1 MAENNVLRV
10 AFAGTPQFAVP
21 VLQALRHSRHR
32 LVGVLTQPDRPKG
45 RGRQLS
51 ASPVKLAAAPDVPV
65 SQPEALKQ
73 PSDWADLLEWR
84 ADLLVV
90 VAYGLILPQAVLDL
104 PRLGCLNVHASLLP
118 RWRGAAPVERALL
131 AGDAETGLTIM
142 RMEAGLDTG
151 PILLQERLAI
161 GPQETGASLL
171 ERLAARSGPLL
182 LAAVEGWVAGTLQAR
197 PQPAEGVTYAR
208 KLLKEEAQIDWRMSA
223 VHIERQVRALRPR
236 AIAETQRIDP
246 HSGAVERLRVHA
258 ARLGPSAPASA
269 APGTVLEVAGHP
281 EQGYLRVQCGE
292 GTLEV
297 LVLQRPGGAPQKAG
311 VFAHGSR
318 RLQPGMRLGPSQ

>member
-1 MAENNVLRV
+1 MAENTVLRV
-10 AFAGTPQFAVP
+10 AFAGTPHFAVP
-21 VLQALRHSRHR
+21 VLEALRHSRHQ

-51 ASPVKLAAAPDVPV
+51 ASPVKLAAAPYVPV

-73 PSDWADLLEWR
+73 PSDWAALLQWR
-84 ADLLVV
+84 PDLLVV

-104 PRLGCLNVHASLLP
+104 PPLGCLNVHASLLP

-131 AGDAETGLTIM
+131 AGDTETGLTVM

-161 GPQETGASLL
+161 RPQETSASLL
-171 ERLAARSGPLL
+171 ERLAERSGPLL
-182 LAAVEGWVAGTLQAR
+182 LAAVQGWVAGTLSAR

-208 KLLKEEAQIDWRMSA
+208 KLLKQEAQIDWRLSA
-223 VHIERQVRALRPR
+223 AQIERQVRALRPR
-236 AIAETQRIDP
+236 ALAETQRIDP
-246 HSGAVERLRVHA
+246 NNGAVERLLVHA
-258 ARLGPSAPASA
+258 ARLGPPVTAPA
-269 APGTVLEVAGHP
+269 APGTVLEVSGHP
-281 EQGYLRVQCGE
+281 EDGYLRVQCGE

-311 VFAHGSR
+311 VFAHGPR
-318 RLQPGMRLGPSQ
+318 RLQSGQRLGPPQ

>member
-1 MAENNVLRV
+1 VAENTVLRV
-10 AFAGTPQFAVP
+10 AFAGTPHFAVP
-21 VLQALRHSRHR
+21 VLEALRHSRHQ

-51 ASPVKLAAAPDVPV
+51 ASPVKLAAAPYVPV

-73 PSDWADLLEWR
+73 PSDWAALLQWR
-84 ADLLVV
+84 PDLLVV

-104 PRLGCLNVHASLLP
+104 PPLGCLNVHASLLP

-131 AGDAETGLTIM
+131 AGDTETGLTVM

-161 GPQETGASLL
+161 RPQETSASLL
-171 ERLAARSGPLL
+171 ERLAERSGPLL
-182 LAAVEGWVAGTLQAR
+182 LAAVQGWVAGTLSAR

-208 KLLKEEAQIDWRMSA
+208 KLLKQEAQIDWRLSA
-223 VHIERQVRALRPR
+223 AQIERQVRALRPR
-236 AIAETQRIDP
+236 ALAETQRIDP
-246 HSGAVERLRVHA
+246 NNGAVERLLVHA
-258 ARLGPSAPASA
+258 ARLGPPVTAPA
-269 APGTVLEVAGHP
+269 APGTVLEVSGHP
-281 EQGYLRVQCGE
+281 EDGYLRVQCGE

-311 VFAHGSR
+311 VFAHGPR
-318 RLQPGMRLGPSQ
+318 RLQSGQRLGPPQ